1 MSIQETSRAEYVS
14 RINRVMEYIDNH
26 YYEQINL
33 NMLAE
38 IAHFSPFHFHRVFSM
53 LTGETPIDFFSRI
66 RVEKAA
72 QLLKGARNKSISDIA
87 FYCGFSSM
95 SLFARTF
102 KKYFGMSATA
112 YRKVEQPAVLKDGI
126 YYSKNGQPL
135 SKKNQ
140 VYVPRNDELCT
151 VKLKQLIIMETNVIV
166 KEIPEMRVIY
176 CRHMGRFNEIHKA
189 YDKLMRFAVPRN
201 LVNSDSHTVTV
212 YNDDPSVTEIS
223 KVRQSACLVVDKDVK
238 VEGEI
243 GKLTIAGGKYAVGH
257 FEIKVTEFEEAWN
270 TMCAWFTESGYEP
283 GEGDFYEYYYCDPEN
298 HPEHKFVLDICI
310 PVKYL

>member
-102 KKYFGMSATA
+102 KKYFG
-112 YRKVEQPAVLKDGI
+112 
-126 YYSKNGQPL
+126 
-135 SKKNQ
+135 
-140 VYVPRNDELCT
+140 
-151 VKLKQLIIMETNVIV
+151 
-166 KEIPEMRVIY
+166 
-176 CRHMGRFNEIHKA
+176 
-189 YDKLMRFAVPRN
+189 
-201 LVNSDSHTVTV
+201 
-212 YNDDPSVTEIS
+212 
-223 KVRQSACLVVDKDVK
+223 
-238 VEGEI
+238 
-243 GKLTIAGGKYAVGH
+243 
-257 FEIKVTEFEEAWN
+257 EIKKGGGIN
-270 TMCAWFTESGYEP
+270 RSSGS
-283 GEGDFYEYYYCDPEN
+283 
-298 HPEHKFVLDICI
+298 I
-310 PVKYL
+310 